1 MFPSSVPNIFL
12 ILDSFSF
19 FTIAAIDGP
28 FPETDAPSA
37 PFSIK
42 STMILGSEFKMVDV
56 ANPLIIIDSQYFFS
70 FANSHAL
77 LKIGDNIFNFFKLPL
92 FLFFGINITAIKF
105 VGTFSNCILFLFPRG
120 GGNEEFSGP
129 SSPKPQKRN
138 TNKTHSTVA
147 VKTMSSSSSSSPSPP
162 SLKRFLSAHY
172 VFNVIIIL
180 LYPLFYIWCVE
191 MKDEET
197 VEKVVNWTKQA
208 TYMTGLTLLLKLRR
222 FETLDKFVADCFLHV
237 KSSILLLSFIMDRKV
252 FWIFGSLY
260 YFHYLLC
267 QLREYSGASKA
278 EHLNVA
284 SFERRVKIGATKGE
298 ETKKWLV
305 MFYAPWHPPCN
316 QFDPTFAQLSLEF
329 SDADDKDSGLTFAK
343 FDLSRWPG
351 GAIDHGIDLTG
362 NSKQLPTLILFD
374 NGGEI
379 ERMPRCTKQGVIEN
393 RVVFSRAN
401 VCERFGLKAERK
413 ELKKSK

>member
-1 MFPSSVPNIFL
+1 MKNFPTPN
-12 ILDSFSF
+12 
-19 FTIAAIDGP
+19 
-28 FPETDAPSA
+28 FPKTPDA
-37 PFSIK
+37 
-42 STMILGSEFKMVDV
+42 
-56 ANPLIIIDSQYFFS
+56 
-70 FANSHAL
+70 
-77 LKIGDNIFNFFKLPL
+77 
-92 FLFFGINITAIKF
+92 
-105 VGTFSNCILFLFPRG
+105 
-120 GGNEEFSGP
+120 
-129 SSPKPQKRN
+129 QKRN
-138 TNKTHSTVA
+138 TNKTHSTVK
-147 VKTMSSSSSSSPSPP
+147 VITMSSSSSSPSPP

-180 LYPLFYIWCVE
+180 LYPLFYIWAIE

-222 FETLDKFVADCFLHV
+222 FETLDKFIADCFLHV

-329 SDADDKDSGLTFAK
+329 STADDKDSGLTFAK